1 MLTSVS
7 STLFIINDL
16 SFLIKVQSVFSN
28 FIFCTVLPHCYFRI
42 FSCSWIQHVT
52 LRVYSVYFSH
62 ILTKLVIS
70 SGRDWFLRRK
80 DWWLKTWSVYPED
93 TLCHSW
99 TGECLCRKEQPLL
112 TNNTNKEGI
121 GRNFRWVIG
130 IGMWC
135 GYAWTLSDDSSDF
148 SKNRDWSEYFPCH
161 VICKLCLH
169 CLWLFIYF

>member
-1 MLTSVS
+1 MET
-7 STLFIINDL
+7 
-16 SFLIKVQSVFSN
+16 
-28 FIFCTVLPHCYFRI
+28 IFPISGTVLPHCYFRI

-70 SGRDWFLRRK
+70 NGRDWFLRRK

-130 IGMWC
+130 IVCGVDTHGPYLMIPLTFQRTEIDQNIFLVMWFANC
-135 GYAWTLSDDSSDF
+135 AFTA
-148 SKNRDWSEYFPCH
+148 
-161 VICKLCLH
+161 
-169 CLWLFIYF
+169 LWLFFFF